1 MKLSNL
7 KTGSKAKI
15 QKILANKDVKVK
27 LTSLG
32 INPNT
37 EIMMIKNDQKG
48 GVILAISQNR
58 IILGRDLAD
67 KIEVEQL

>member
-15 QKILANKDVKVK
+15 QKILDNKDVKIK
-27 LTSLG
+27 LMSLG
-32 INPNT
+32 INIDT
-37 EIMMIKNDQKG
+37 EVMMIKNDKKG
-48 GVILAISQNR
+48 AVILAICQNR

-67 KIEVEQL
+67 KIEVLEI